1 VRFTESLLGVALWS
15 AALARESSG
24 APSPDRLTEV
34 LAALKSA
41 GESLRTLRAQFRQ
54 TKHDHILGE
63 DSITTGKLYYQVPGR
78 IRWEYDPPDG
88 KVLLVR
94 EDKVQVYNP
103 AARQVQ
109 EFQKGRMKAA
119 EGELL
124 IGLGPG
130 NAEIGKRYQ
139 VSLLKEEAGGVT
151 LKLVPRGEGALFTGI
166 ELTLDT
172 SRFLPA
178 RTVFHE
184 PNRDTTELVFS
195 QKEVNAALPRQIFQL
210 KLPAGVEVI
219 RGQ

>member
-1 VRFTESLLGVALWS
+1 MRFTESLLGVALLS
-15 AALARESSG
+15 AALAGESSG
-24 APSPDRLTEV
+24 APAPERLTEV

-41 GESLRTLRAQFRQ
+41 GESLQTLAARFRQ
-54 TKHDHILGE
+54 TKHDHILSE
-63 DSITTGKLYYQVPGR
+63 DSVVTGRLYYQVPGR

-109 EFQKGRMKAA
+109 EFPKGRLKAA

-130 NAEIGKRYQ
+130 NAAIGKRYQ
-139 VSLLKEEAGGVT
+139 VSLLGEDADRVT
-151 LKLVPRGEGALFTGI
+151 LKLVPRGEALFTGI
-166 ELTLDT
+166 ELSLD
-172 SRFLPA
+172 SARFLPV
-178 RTVFHE
+178 RTVFQE

-195 QKEVNAALPRQIFQL
+195 QKEVNRALPRQIFEL